1 MSGNNE
7 EDKTDANKTSLPLD
21 LASKLTA
28 SKSMDISKATPLV
41 MSQPLRAMR
50 VLTQSAAAGV
60 GSGTSTGSSISI
72 VPQTIIKQGM
82 FIQHI
87 FKNK

>member
-28 SKSMDISKATPLV
+28 SKSVDISKATPLV
-41 MSQPLRAMR
+41 MSQSLRGMR
-50 VLTQSAAAGV
+50 VLTQSAVSAV
-60 GSGTSTGSSISI
+60 SSTGISI
-72 VPQTIIKQGM
+72 VPQTGIKQGTCHLR
-82 FIQHI
+82 I
-87 FKNK
+87 